1 MHPSPRILMLLTRT
15 LINAA
20 ALIVLLAASPVCG
33 YSSSPVWKVSN
44 GETQLYLG
52 GTIHLLSIN
61 DYPLPDAFDKAY
73 RNAERLILEID
84 IQGMNAPEV
93 QHALMTTLIY
103 PGDTTIADKLQPA
116 AFARLKE
123 YLEERNLYSSVLLK
137 FKPGL
142 LIVTLTTI
150 ELQKLDMGSGGV
162 DVYFDEMARNDGKP
176 RGFLESIDEQLRF
189 LAEMGVGNEDAL
201 ILQQLE
207 DLENLPA
214 MLAQLKESWRRGD
227 VDGLARIA
235 IDPWREQFPEI
246 YETLLARRNA
256 RWISDIETMM
266 ESPEIEMVLVGALH
280 LAGEDGLLALLA
292 DRGYDIENL

>member
-1 MHPSPRILMLLTRT
+1 
-15 LINAA
+15 
-20 ALIVLLAASPVCG
+20 
-33 YSSSPVWKVSN
+33 
-44 GETQLYLG
+44 
-52 GTIHLLSIN
+52 
-61 DYPLPDAFDKAY
+61 
-73 RNAERLILEID
+73 
-84 IQGMNAPEV
+84 
-93 QHALMTTLIY
+93 
-103 PGDTTIADKLQPA
+103 
-116 AFARLKE
+116 
-123 YLEERNLYSSVLLK
+123 
-137 FKPGL
+137 
-142 LIVTLTTI
+142 
-150 ELQKLDMGSGGV
+150 
-162 DVYFDEMARNDGKP
+162 
-176 RGFLESIDEQLRF
+176 
-189 LAEMGVGNEDAL
+189 MGVGNEDAL

-292 DRGYDIENL
+292 DQGYDIENLQSPHREP